1 MVYNLRMAKTRD
13 TTARKAIL
21 EIVGNSNKPKTVK
34 EIIRV
39 LQERGIDVDRT
50 TVFRV
55 MNAFTDRGVVRKL
68 EFGEGNFR
76 YELLSLPH
84 HYHIVCT
91 KCGTIQDVEGC
102 NVDTIEK
109 KTAQKYNFN
118 ITHHRLD
125 FFGVCEKC
133 T

>member
-1 MVYNLRMAKTRD
+1 MVKTRD

-21 EIVGNSNKPKTVK
+21 DILTTSDEPLTVK
-34 EIIRV
+34 DIIQLLSKRAF
-39 LQERGIDVDRT
+39 DVDRT
-50 TVFRV
+50 TVFRI
-55 MNAFTDRGVVRKL
+55 MNAFTDRGIVRKL

-91 KCGTIQDVEGC
+91 KCGTIRDVEGC
-102 NVDTIEK
+102 YVEDVEK
-109 KTAQKYNFN
+109 ETATKYNFK

-125 FFGVCEKC
+125 FFGLCERC
-133 T
+133 Q

>member
-1 MVYNLRMAKTRD
+1 MVKTRD
-13 TTARKAIL
+13 TTARKAIVKIL
-21 EIVGNSNKPKTVK
+21 QNSNEPKTVK
-34 EIIRV
+34 EIIHL
-39 LQERGIDVDRT
+39 LQERAIDVDRT

-55 MNAFTDRGVVRKL
+55 MNAFTNRGIVKKL

-76 YELLSLPH
+76 YELISLPH

-102 NVDTIEK
+102 DVDEIEK

-125 FFGVCEKC
+125 FFGLCENC
-133 T
+133 Q